1 MSSLTLEYITEQLQ
15 SKFGESIQSMEMLHD
30 FLTITVEKNSLKPL
44 MKFLHDDETL
54 NFHFLTTLCGLH
66 FPDEAAQFGMMYQLH
81 NMPANCRIRIK
92 SFTNDSE
99 PVFETMSDIW
109 PAANWQERETYDFY
123 GFRFHGHPDMRRI
136 LNMDSLVGWPMR
148 KEFPLEDPFRGD
160 KDDKMFG
167 R

>member
-1 MSSLTLEYITEQLQ
+1 MHYDFPVFILQ
-15 SKFGESIQSMEMLHD
+15 KNRVKEALQ
-30 FLTITVEKNSLKPL
+30 FLKE
-44 MKFLHDDETL
+44 DATL
-54 NFHFLTTLCGLH
+54 NFHFLTTMCGTH
-66 FPDEAAQFGMMYQLH
+66 YPDLEKDKEFSLMYQLH
-81 NMPANCRIRIK
+81 NMPANFRIRIK

-99 PVFETMSDIW
+99 PVFDTMSDIW
-109 PAANWQERETYDFY
+109 PAANWQERETHDFY

-160 KDDKMFG
+160 KYDKMFG

>member
-1 MSSLTLEYITEQLQ
+1 MSSLTQKYITEQLQ

-81 NMPANCRIRIK
+81 NMPANCRTRIK
-92 SFTNDSE
+92 SFTNDTE
-99 PVFETMSDIW
+99 PH
-109 PAANWQERETYDFY
+109 
-123 GFRFHGHPDMRRI
+123 FHT
-136 LNMDSLVGWPMR
+136 
-148 KEFPLEDPFRGD
+148 
-160 KDDKMFG
+160 
-167 R
+167 